1 MSWKNS
7 TKKVQTRGVTINWW
21 NAFTSV
27 WIEGHH
33 LIEAHVIHDPVAKRG
48 RRPRLL
54 AHVVLLIDHLLTTN
68 PPALAP
74 GVINLRTR
82 DRLLVLH
89 PTSHHQL
96 IVAPLAMA
104 RIIIFHLA

>member
-1 MSWKNS
+1 MCHGKFH
-7 TKKVQTRGVTINWW
+7 KKVQTRGLSHLMEW
-21 NAFTSV
+21 FTSV

-74 GVINLRTR
+74 GIINLGTR

-96 IVAPLAMA
+96 IVATLAMV
-104 RIIIFHLA
+104 RTIFHLA